1 MKNITLHIAASIII
15 ANALFTSTAGAQSI
29 RCVMQHFVS
38 DSALTDQPV
47 SYAMLENGTL
57 TALHIPTAFGEL
69 PELRF
74 YERTAS
80 DEMSQVGSYA
90 LPTGSSYN
98 IPHANGNNIYITVP
112 QTNHS
117 SSPHDLLIIDA
128 SDPANPALRSSVEVS
143 KNLNLGDF
151 DANTAYFMN
160 DNFIA
165 PGDAILHAFDI
176 TDPENPILRRQV
188 NMGVEVFRE
197 EGMQVSGGLMHLSTY
212 NAIITYTIDEN
223 GQTQWQ
229 HTYPYH
235 VNDVRNMEARGSTL
249 YMQHQGAFKIFDF
262 ADPANPVL
270 ASQNDAINAGA
281 LIRLDGD
288 TAFLLGNSI
297 KAIDISDPYNPFE
310 TGVFTDAAN
319 ISNILVH
326 DNAIY
331 IARSN
336 GVAIYDDQVRYA
348 HRPTEEHIPLPGDPQ
363 EMIILDNLAYI
374 ANGEARLSIYDVADP
389 TAPQFL
395 TNAGDLTSP
404 SFTAQVDA
412 NDTNVFAV
420 IDDTVEI
427 FQRGS
432 FSEPS
437 AISTISGFESITDI
451 DAHASMLAVFGYVE
465 TAGTSQ
471 TEAVLNLYDVSN
483 PSSPVLRSSTEGF
496 NTPDWVELTD
506 AMLIAYD
513 SSFSPTNPYSG
524 LMSFDI
530 ADPTNPIY
538 AGRISLSQSSF
549 PSLGLGQIGRVAI
562 RSNIAYIATPYNSI
576 MTLDIAN
583 PYDVQILDE
592 IPTGYNPDHLSIA
605 GDLLAVEAN
614 GVYLYDISDPT
625 SLQRAGSAPDLD
637 SASSSHPQPHIV
649 GSVIL
654 ASNRDT
660 GLIAYDLST
669 CITCPADLNNDNTLD
684 FFDVSIFLA
693 NYIAQHPN
701 ADLNNDAMHNFF
713 DVSEFLVQFHGGC
726 P

>member
-1 MKNITLHIAASIII
+1 
-15 ANALFTSTAGAQSI
+15 
-29 RCVMQHFVS
+29 V
-38 DSALTDQPV
+38 
-47 SYAMLENGTL
+47 
-57 TALHIPTAFGEL
+57 
-69 PELRF
+69 
-74 YERTAS
+74 
-80 DEMSQVGSYA
+80 
-90 LPTGSSYN
+90 
-98 IPHANGNNIYITVP
+98 
-112 QTNHS
+112 
-117 SSPHDLLIIDA
+117 
-128 SDPANPALRSSVEVS
+128 
-143 KNLNLGDF
+143 
-151 DANTAYFMN
+151 
-160 DNFIA
+160 
-165 PGDAILHAFDI
+165 
-176 TDPENPILRRQV
+176 
-188 NMGVEVFRE
+188 
-197 EGMQVSGGLMHLSTY
+197 
-212 NAIITYTIDEN
+212 
-223 GQTQWQ
+223 
-229 HTYPYH
+229 
-235 VNDVRNMEARGSTL
+235 
-249 YMQHQGAFKIFDF
+249 FKIFDF

-270 ASQNDAINAGA
+270 ASQIDAVHDNV
-281 LIRLDGD
+281 LIRLDAD
-288 TAFLLGNSI
+288 TAFLLGNAI

-326 DNAIY
+326 DDAIY
-331 IARSN
+331 IARNN

-348 HRPTEEHIPLPGDPQ
+348 QRPTEEHIPLPGDPQ
-363 EMIILDNLAYI
+363 EMIILDDLAYI
-374 ANGEARLSIYDVADP
+374 ANGSSRLSIYDVADP

-404 SFTAQVDA
+404 SYTAQVDA

-427 FQRGS
+427 FQRGNL
-432 FSEPS
+432 SEPS
-437 AISTISGFESITDI
+437 GISTISGFESIADI

-465 TAGTSQ
+465 NTGTGQ
-471 TEAVLNLYDVSN
+471 TDAVLNLYDVSN
-483 PSSPVLRSSTEGF
+483 PSNPILRSTTEGF
-496 NTPDWVELTD
+496 NTPDWVELAD

-513 SSFSPTNPYSG
+513 SSFSPTNPYYG

-530 ADPTNPIY
+530 ADPANPIF
-538 AGRISLSQSSF
+538 AGRISLSQSF

-583 PYDVQILDE
+583 PYDIQTLDE
-592 IPTGYNPDHLSIA
+592 IPTGYNPDHISIA

-614 GVYLYDISDPT
+614 GIYLYDISDPT
-625 SLQRAGSAPDLD
+625 SLQRAGAAPDLD
-637 SASSSHPQPHIV
+637 IASGSHPQPHII

-693 NYIAQHPN
+693 NYIAQHPS

>member
-1 MKNITLHIAASIII
+1 MKNIILNLAASIVI
-15 ANALFTSTAGAQSI
+15 ANALFTSNAGAQSI

-38 DSALTDQPV
+38 DTAITDQPV

-57 TALHIPTAFGEL
+57 AALHIPTAFGEL

-80 DEMSQVGSYA
+80 DEISQVGSYA

-117 SSPHDLLIIDA
+117 RSPHDLLIIDA
-128 SDPANPALRSSVEVS
+128 SDPANPALRASVEVS

-165 PGDAILHAFDI
+165 PGDAILHAYDI
-176 TDPENPILRRQV
+176 TDPDNPILRRRV

-197 EGMQVSGGLMHLSTY
+197 QGMQVSGGLMHLSTL
-212 NAIITYTIDEN
+212 NAVITYTIDEN

-229 HTYPYH
+229 HTFPYTANQ
-235 VNDVRNMEARGSTL
+235 VQTMEARGSTL
-249 YMQHQGAFKIFDF
+249 YMQHQGVFKIFDF

-270 ASQNDAINAGA
+270 ASQIDAVHDNV
-281 LIRLDGD
+281 LIRLDAD
-288 TAFLLGNSI
+288 TAFLLGNAI

-310 TGVFTDAAN
+310 TGRFTDAAS

-326 DNAIY
+326 DAAIY
-331 IARSN
+331 IARNN

-348 HRPTEEHIPLPGDPQ
+348 QRPAEGHIPLPGEPQ
-363 EMIILDNLAYI
+363 EMIILDDLAYI
-374 ANGEARLSIYDVADP
+374 ANGSSRLSIYDVADP
-389 TAPQFL
+389 TTPQFL

-404 SFTAQVDA
+404 SYTAQVDA

-427 FQRGS
+427 FQRGNL
-432 FSEPS
+432 SEPS
-437 AISTISGFESITDI
+437 GISTISGFESIADI
-451 DAHASMLAVFGYVE
+451 DAHANMLAVFGYVE
-465 TAGTSQ
+465 NAGTGQ
-471 TEAVLNLYDVSN
+471 TDAVLNLYDVSN
-483 PSSPVLRSSTEGF
+483 PLSPVLRSSTEGF
-496 NTPDWVELTD
+496 NIPDWVELTD
-506 AMLIAYD
+506 AMLITYD
-513 SSFSPTNPYSG
+513 SSIFPTNPYSG

-530 ADPTNPIY
+530 ADPASPIY
-538 AGRISLSQSSF
+538 AGRIALNLGF
-549 PSLGLGQIGRVAI
+549 PGLGLSPIGRVAI
-562 RSNIAYIATPYNSI
+562 RSNIAYIATPNNSI
-576 MTLDIAN
+576 VTLDIAN
-583 PYDVQILDE
+583 PYNIQTLDE
-592 IPTGYNPDHLSIA
+592 IPTGYNPDHISIA

-614 GVYLYDISDPT
+614 GIYLYDISDPT
-625 SLQRAGSAPDLD
+625 SPQRAGAAPDLD

-693 NYIAQHPN
+693 NYIAQHPS